1 MVLHSQLLSDT
12 VRFAVD
18 QNVLVINSAADPFV
32 VKAAQQLR
40 GGQIRLAEDNIA
52 ALPAGT
58 DTVVADASCPQPVD
72 RLPHPYRH
80 VPFHTYVLCEP
91 PATIDVAVM
100 NMLYQPSNAWMVYG
114 LQVAEYA
121 LKSGGHLY
129 VVGAKDRGVLSMAKP
144 MQSYFGNVETLAI
157 SKGQR
162 VLCSHKQETVDR
174 NVETPLLEP
183 FAEGKLD

>member
-58 DTVVADASCPQPVD
+58 DTVVADASCPQAVD

-80 VPFHTYVLCEP
+80 VPFHAYVLCEP
-91 PATIDVAVM
+91 RATIDVAVM

-114 LQVAEYA
+114 LQVAE
-121 LKSGGHLY
+121 
-129 VVGAKDRGVLSMAKP
+129 
-144 MQSYFGNVETLAI
+144 
-157 SKGQR
+157 
-162 VLCSHKQETVDR
+162 
-174 NVETPLLEP
+174 
-183 FAEGKLD
+183 